1 VTADWPLMRR
11 ILIALHADDG
21 LTDFEL
27 AERLGVPAA
36 EIRQAARV
44 LYRRRRV
51 DFCYG
56 RLTLVPPKAADRG
69 AA

>member
-11 ILIALHADDG
+11 ILIALHGDDG

-27 AERLGVPAA
+27 AERPGVPTT

-44 LYRRRRV
+44 LYRQRRV
-51 DFCYG
+51 DFCHG
-56 RLTLVPPKAADRG
+56 RVTLVPPKVTSRG

>member
-1 VTADWPLMRR
+1 MTADWPLMRR
-11 ILIALHADDG
+11 ILIAVHADDG

-27 AERLGVPAA
+27 AGRLGVPVA

-44 LYRRRRV
+44 LYRRHRV
-51 DFCYG
+51 DFCHG
-56 RLTLVPPKAADRG
+56 RVTLVPPKAANGG

>member
-1 VTADWPLMRR
+1 MPT
-11 ILIALHADDG
+11 DG

-27 AERLGVPAA
+27 AERLGVPVA

-44 LYRRRRV
+44 LYRQHRV
-51 DFCYG
+51 DFCHG
-56 RLTLVPPKAADRG
+56 RVTLVPPKAANRG